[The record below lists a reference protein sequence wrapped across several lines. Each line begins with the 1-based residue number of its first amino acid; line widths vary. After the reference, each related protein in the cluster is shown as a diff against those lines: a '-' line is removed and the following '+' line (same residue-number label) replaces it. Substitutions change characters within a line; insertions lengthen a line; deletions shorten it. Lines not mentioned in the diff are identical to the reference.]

1 MYPRRVSGAL
11 TDQQFWEEE
20 YIWTD
25 VQLPARPDPAFS
37 FDRALIDAF
46 ARHAAPVAGES
57 VLEIGCA
64 PAKWL
69 VHLAERH
76 CARVQGVEY
85 SPKGADVSRENLA
98 ACNVEGIIH
107 TADFFAFESEP
118 VDMVVSLGFIEH
130 FDDTADVFA
139 RHVNLVRP
147 GGRLVIGVP
156 NFRGVNGLL
165 QRLGDA
171 PYLALHNRAAMK
183 PALHRELAA
192 RHGLT
197 ELFLGHIGG
206 PDPVIV
212 RSRHAPV
219 TALVLAGRR
228 VRRLR
233 FTEGVNHRWLSSYL
247 LGVWR
252 APA

>member
-11 TDQQFWEEE
+11 TDQEFWEEE

-25 VQLPARPDPAFS
+25 VQLPARPDPEFS
-37 FDRALIDAF
+37 FDRALMNAF
-46 ARHAAPVAGES
+46 ARHGAPAAGES

-76 CARVQGVEY
+76 GAHVQGVEY
-85 SPKGADVSRENLA
+85 SPKGADVSRRNLD
-98 ACNVEGIIH
+98 ACGVDGTIH
-107 TADFFAFESEP
+107 TADFFTFETEP

-130 FDDTADVFA
+130 FDDTTDVFA
-139 RHVNLVRP
+139 RHLKLVKP

-171 PYLALHNRAAMK
+171 PYLALHNRGAMV
-183 PALHRELAA
+183 PRLYRELAA
-192 RHGLT
+192 RHGLS

-212 RSRHAPV
+212 RSKRAPI
-219 TALVLAGRR
+219 TALILAERR
-228 VRRLR
+228 LRRLR
-233 FTEGVNHRWLSSYL
+233 FTDDVNHRWLSSYL